1 MVLGDRSNGKH
12 IFKDHDVFWAP
23 EDVARAHEDA
33 ELGERWPVEAQPRGL
48 MFPCVGVTM
57 NNTRNT

>member
-1 MVLGDRSNGKH
+1 MVLGDIYRSNGKH
-12 IFKDHDVFWAP
+12 IFKDHDVFLGDNF

-48 MFPCVGVTM
+48 MLPSVGVGYQE
-57 NNTRNT
+57 

>member
-1 MVLGDRSNGKH
+1 MVLGDTVDPMENTFSKTTM
-12 IFKDHDVFWAP
+12 FFWAP

-48 MFPCVGVTM
+48 MFPSVGVGYQE
-57 NNTRNT
+57 

>member
-1 MVLGDRSNGKH
+1 M
-12 IFKDHDVFWAP
+12 FFWAP

-48 MFPCVGVTM
+48 MFPSVGVTM